1 MRFYDIITKKKHGE
15 ELTAEEIDFLGKSY
29 VAGEIPDYQM
39 SAFLMAVLLRGMT
52 DREASLLT
60 LAIAESGDTVDL
72 SMFGDRSVDKHSTG
86 GVGDKTTMI
95 VTPIVAAVGGCVAK
109 MSGRGLGHTGGTID
123 KLESIPGFSTSL
135 SREEFIDVV
144 SRVGVAV
151 IGQSGNLA
159 PLDKKLYAL
168 RDVTATVD
176 SVPLITS
183 SVMGKKLAAGSHSIV
198 LDVKYGSGAFM
209 STADAAVELAE
220 KMVTI
225 GYDRGRQVS
234 AVISSMDLP
243 LGYAVGNSLEVKEA
257 IATLS
262 GGGAPDLTEVCLT
275 LASEMVALS
284 MKKPREEALALCKAA
299 LEDGSALKKLG
310 EWIAAQGGD
319 AEYIS
324 HPEKFPISE
333 HVVDLVAETDGYI
346 YAMNTEEIGICA
358 CDLGAGRATQDDVI
372 DHSAGIIICKK
383 TGDYVK
389 SGEVIATLHTNRP
402 SAIEPTKE
410 RYLRALTLSD
420 EAPERVPVIYG
431 VVRAEV
437 GCKPQ
442 LTKN

>member
-1 MRFYDIITKKKHGE
+1 MRFYDIIQKKKHGE
-15 ELTAEEIDFLGKSY
+15 ELTAEEIAFLGKAY
-29 VAGEIPDYQM
+29 VDGEIPDYQM
-39 SAFLMAVLLRGMT
+39 SAFLMAVLWRGMT

-123 KLESIPGFSTSL
+123 KLESIPGFSTTL
-135 SREEFIDVV
+135 TREQFIETVEK
-144 SRVGVAV
+144 VGVAV

-209 STADAAVELAE
+209 SCAEDAVELAK
-220 KMVTI
+220 KMVAI

-234 AVISSMDLP
+234 AIISSMDTP
-243 LGYAVGNSLEVKEA
+243 LGSAVGNSLEVKEA
-257 IATLS
+257 IETLS
-262 GGGAPDLTEVCLT
+262 GRGAPDLTEVCLA
-275 LASEMVALS
+275 LATEMVALS
-284 MKKPREEALALCKAA
+284 MKKDKAEARELCKNA
-299 LEDGSALKKLG
+299 LENGSALAKLK

-319 AEYIS
+319 ANYIS
-324 HPEKFPISE
+324 NPEKFPVSAYVHEIRASK
-333 HVVDLVAETDGYI
+333 DGYI
-346 YAMNTEEIGICA
+346 YAMDTEQIGISA
-358 CDLGAGRATQDDVI
+358 CDLGAGRASKEDEI
-372 DHSAGIIICKK
+372 DHSAGIIILKK
-383 TGDYVK
+383 TGDK
-389 SGEVIATLHTNRP
+389 ITGGEVIALLHTNKKD
-402 SAIEPTKE
+402 AILAAEE
-410 RYLRALTLSD
+410 RYLRALTVSA
-420 EAPERVPVIYG
+420 EPPRHAPVIFG
-431 VVRAEV
+431 TVRMGKDGE
-437 GCKPQ
+437 PT
-442 LTKN
+442 LTH